1 MADIIKDFET
11 QTSEELLRDF
21 NSDDPPKGLLENR
34 DPYMAPVPATV
45 GIVDVIRNFSW
56 YSGGSTQMQENAIRK
71 TPQVFL
77 VEREQLLSSL
87 LSQALYYAN
96 SIPGIGSNGATQKKE
111 AESFFKKMTSILSYA
126 VNPGSAAADMMKK
139 AGSVALDVLTA
150 GDDTQLLIGN
160 KLRSLIGIYLTKPT
174 GFKYVFPY
182 FENPPSIQNSWEGT
196 AAENTPG
203 FVEEGIDNSGKVFD
217 GVAKSINL
225 AQPGI
230 FIQKAKSYKV
240 NEQGQSVTVRFPLFN
255 TVKRGNDTPYQQNY
269 ELLWL
274 LIYQNKPFK
283 TSFTRVKPPKL
294 YTVTIPGMLSMPYA
308 EISRLEVNFVGT
320 TRNKTVR
327 IGPHSFET
335 PIPDAYEVT
344 IEITSLLADYANTML
359 SDGFMTSVT
368 DTRAAIGDLSRAGQ
382 TIL

>member
-1 MADIIKDFET
+1 MSNIIT
-11 QTSEELLRDF
+11 GF
-21 NSDDPPKGLLENR
+21 NSITQESLMTGSTGGGNGILNNT
-34 DPYMAPVPATV
+34 DPYLVPKPNGA

-87 LSQALYYAN
+87 LTQALYYAN

-111 AESFFKKMTSILSYA
+111 AESFFKKMTNILSYA
-126 VNPGSAAADMMKK
+126 MNPGSAAANLMQK
-139 AGSVALDVLTA
+139 AATGALDVLTA

-196 AAENTPG
+196 SAENAPG
-203 FVEEGIDNSGKVFD
+203 FVEEVADNSGKVFD

-283 TSFTRVKPPKL
+283 TSFTRVRPPKL
-294 YTVTIPGMLSMPYA
+294 YSVTIPGMVSMPYA

-320 TRNKTVR
+320 TRNKTVD
-327 IGPHSFET
+327 IGGNKFET

-344 IEITSLLADYANTML
+344 IEITSLLADYANTMM
-359 SDGFMTSVT
+359 SDGFMTSVSE
-368 DTRAAIGDLSRAGQ
+368 DRIKIGDLTSSTLQ
-382 TIL
+382 